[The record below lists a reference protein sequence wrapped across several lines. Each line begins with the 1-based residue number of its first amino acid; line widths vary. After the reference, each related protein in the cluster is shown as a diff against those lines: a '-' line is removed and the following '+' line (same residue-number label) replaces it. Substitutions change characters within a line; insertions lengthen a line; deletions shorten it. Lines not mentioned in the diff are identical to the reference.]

1 MSIMGISPTGD
12 DDWWHWWH
20 CVIGKYNTRW
30 TYGGSTQP
38 LAIAWITQENKKL
51 IKSTNLNAFLWRHV
65 HWETKPSRI
74 HIAHFA
80 LHLHFA
86 LHTENCTLY
95 APLSTLCT
103 LHSTSNSTLYTLR
116 STLYTALRSIVL
128 NDHSNTARK
137 HTCSYDSYR
146 CFLWSRSQTI
156 ANLAIIIKPWFV
168 G

>member
-95 APLSTLCT
+95 APLSTLWHSTLHFELHTLHFT
-103 LHSTSNSTLYTLR
+103 LHSLHCTPEY
-116 STLYTALRSIVL
+116 
-128 NDHSNTARK
+128 
-137 HTCSYDSYR
+137 CSQ
-146 CFLWSRSQTI
+146 RSQQHRKKTHLLIWLISLFFVVKI
-156 ANLAIIIKPWFV
+156 ANDRQSCNYN
-168 G
+168 